1 MPLLDN
7 IRDGMGEASE
17 REPQDLFPLCLVF
30 LLKNLTYKRDYQEL
44 TGRALQLV
52 KG

>member
-7 IRDGMGEASE
+7 ILDGMEAASE
-17 REPQDLFPLCLVF
+17 RETQDLCPLCLVF

-44 TGRALQLV
+44 MGMALQ
-52 KG
+52 